1 MLNKLLKLIGI
12 IFFFTVLTNQSFSEI
27 VKKIEIIGNDRISDD
42 TIILFSEVTTNQEV
56 NSVDLNN
63 LTKNLY
69 STNYFK
75 DIKVTFNNGLLTI

>member
-69 STNYFK
+69 STNYF
-75 DIKVTFNNGLLTI
+75 DCPI